1 MGQVLA
7 RTLLI
12 SLVLDRVLRLR
23 QHGLCGV
30 VRATDQSDQQS
41 LRGYGLDMNGQQ
53 AKVLIKDIKGFYR
66 HLATFAAVN
75 LALFA
80 MNIMAGDELWFFYPM
95 FGWGI
100 GLALHAF
107 KTFAAGKGWEERK
120 LQELTGWSAT
130 QEELEQ
136 LRERT
141 EVLIAVLSSV
151 DWERIDPSLLSS
163 RENVECAP
171 DY

>member
-1 MGQVLA
+1 
-7 RTLLI
+7 
-12 SLVLDRVLRLR
+12 
-23 QHGLCGV
+23 
-30 VRATDQSDQQS
+30 
-41 LRGYGLDMNGQQ
+41 MNEQQ
-53 AKVLIKDIKGFYR
+53 ARARIKDLKGFYR
-66 HLATFAAVN
+66 HLGAFAAVN

-107 KTFAAGKGWEERK
+107 KTFADGKGWEARK
-120 LQELTGWSAT
+120 LQELTGWSTT

-163 RENVECAP
+163 HENLENARQTIERLQANGASSTREEDKQEVMRELEKLEAFVTSNKFAFYDKAQGV
-171 DY
+171 